1 MTMYTSIDGAVT
13 EITSWPVGIDGAV
26 VELDSMYAGV
36 DGATV
41 KIFSKKKKIHNPVNS
56 VTVTGTYSS
65 YASNYGAAVTED
77 GKVVIY
83 TKFTYSTEY
92 EDVDFETRS
101 SNPMVGDLVY
111 RTYYRHANNRTGY
124 YYFAV
129 FDGITED
136 IDVTLN
142 FPSRGSRYDYVI
154 CYVSSTTASSG
165 RDYEIPNVNFTV
177 SDESASNINKY
188 DVAYCEN
195 GDIILLATTTSYAST
210 NTPIVTV
217 DGLTLIDAKG
227 YSQQIYYSTSYL
239 SGIFG
244 AIITGFTGGAITM
257 LVKKPSNK
265 LEITLTAS

>member
-1 MTMYTSIDGAVT
+1 MTLYTSIDGAVV
-13 EITSWPVGIDGAV
+13 EIEKLTVGIDGAV
-26 VELDSMYAGV
+26 VELDSLYAGI
-36 DGATV
+36 DGAKV
-41 KIFSKKKKIHNPVNS
+41 EIFSAGKKIHNPVNS

-101 SNPMVGDLVY
+101 PMVGDLVY

-142 FPSRGSRYDYVI
+142 FSSRGSRYDYVT

-217 DGLTLIDAKG
+217 DGLTLIDTKG
-227 YSQQIYYSTSYL
+227 YSQQIYYSKSYL

-257 LVKKPSNK
+257 LVEKPSNK
-265 LEITLTAS
+265 LEITLTAT